1 MSLTIGGIKR
11 CSLRRYRV
19 TLRREGTFPE
29 HPRCPVDDLLWLRVE
44 ASSGTG
50 SVQRIP
56 SPQKGTWRKYR
67 RLDHVRKHPAVSL
80 EVVFGDKSL
89 VT

>member
-1 MSLTIGGIKR
+1 MSPL
-11 CSLRRYRV
+11 
-19 TLRREGTFPE
+19 EGKGAFPE
-29 HPRCPVDDLLWLRVE
+29 HPRCPVDDLLWLRVA

-56 SPQKGTWRKYR
+56 SPQKGMWRKYR
-67 RLDHVRKHPAVSL
+67 RLDHVWKHPAVSL
-80 EVVFGDKSL
+80 EVAFGGKSL